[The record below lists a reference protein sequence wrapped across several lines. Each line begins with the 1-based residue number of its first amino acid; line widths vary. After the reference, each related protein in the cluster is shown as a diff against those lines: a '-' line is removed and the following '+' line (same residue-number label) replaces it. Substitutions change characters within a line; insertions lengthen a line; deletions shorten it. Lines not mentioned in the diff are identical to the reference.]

1 MPSLAMVLLLVVAA
15 CSSRQHFSLP
25 PCKWR
30 VPSCYTLAHPLAHTV
45 VSSRLSECPVI
56 AACKTTCMM
65 FIAHS
70 WSYPHAPT
78 RTHTECMPCK
88 HSNLTRPPAH
98 SHSIKVTEKSKAVY
112 AVRASP
118 THHLITGA
126 AFVAM
131 PSSYVVLRS
140 TIDLAANVVLFLFVH
155 NWCSGDGGIDGGCP
169 HTADAVWQA
178 LVNGFRSPSSGS
190 TLDLVALA
198 LARGIVL
205 VTAIAVTLHIRVKP
219 AAPPKAPLATPKRT
233 GSLNADD
240 EDEDSYYSASDD
252 TEVRAAFDTSANTL
266 ATTSF
271 TYRQPPPRL
280 LHLSPPLLSPIF
292 HSHHQ
297 HRRPQCPPAS
307 SITV

>member
-1 MPSLAMVLLLVVAA
+1 MHCRAS
-15 CSSRQHFSLP
+15 
-25 PCKWR
+25 
-30 VPSCYTLAHPLAHTV
+30 T
-45 VSSRLSECPVI
+45 
-56 AACKTTCMM
+56 
-65 FIAHS
+65 
-70 WSYPHAPT
+70 PT
-78 RTHTECMPCK
+78 SPA
-88 HSNLTRPPAH
+88 RPPH
-98 SHSIKVTEKSKAVY
+98 SHSIKITEKSRSVY
-112 AVRASP
+112 AVRVST

-126 AFVAM
+126 AFIAM

-252 TEVRAAFDTSANTL
+252 TEVRAALDTSADAL

-292 HSHHQ
+292 HRHHQ
-297 HRRPQCPPAS
+297 HRRPQYPPAP
-307 SITV
+307 SITVWPPPITTATDDHDAPTTSSFASSTFLFTLVITTTHEFPRVHTHTHTHTRARAPTTTAPPFHLMHRHSLF